1 MVENMEYL
9 PHGVYETC
17 LVTFREWNIGHTLA
31 PADAQ
36 SCVVWSD
43 YQIAVFLNSWELIA
57 EKHGHISFG
66 LLNCAGMVDDRPLLF
81 TTLLLKLRIRKTLCL
96 NCKGQLC

>member
-31 PADAQ
+31 LADAQ

-57 EKHGHISFG
+57 EKTHVPV
-66 LLNCAGMVDDRPLLF
+66 LCQNTADLF
-81 TTLLLKLRIRKTLCL
+81 RAAKLCWNGR
-96 NCKGQLC
+96 